1 MSIQWYRFIL
11 QIAVF
16 IFLCSSACQRNQD
29 HPGHAGN
36 APVDSGS
43 ANAHMHGSDFE
54 TLARNFEDPAR
65 EKWQKPAEV
74 IALLGDL
81 SGKTVADIGAGT
93 GYFSFPLA
101 EKAKKVIAI
110 DIDRR
115 FLEYID
121 QKNRRLPVPLPIE
134 TRRATESD
142 PQLQPGEADIIILV
156 NTYHHIDNRP
166 EYFSVARQ
174 TLAEGGA
181 VVIVDF
187 FKKELPV
194 GPPTRLKLDPETVAG
209 ELKRAG
215 FREIRIDREILEY
228 QYIIIAR

>member
-16 IFLCSSACQRNQD
+16 IFICSSACQRNPD
-29 HPGHAGN
+29 HPRHPGN
-36 APVDSGS
+36 APADSSS

-54 TLARNFEDPAR
+54 SLARNFEDPGR
-65 EKWQKPAEV
+65 EKWQKPGEV
-74 IALLGDL
+74 IARLGDL
-81 SGKTVADIGAGT
+81 SGKIVADIGAGT

-110 DIDRR
+110 DIDQR

-121 QKNRRLPVPLPIE
+121 QKNRRLPAPLPIE
-134 TRRATESD
+134 TRLATESD
-142 PQLQPGEADIIILV
+142 PRLQPGEANIAILV
-156 NTYHHIDNRP
+156 NTYHHIENRP
-166 EYFSVARQ
+166 EYFSGVRQ
-174 TLAEGGA
+174 LLAEEGA

-194 GPPTRLKLDPETVAG
+194 GPPIRLKLAPETVAE

-215 FREIRIDREILEY
+215 FREIRIDRETLEY

>member
-1 MSIQWYRFIL
+1 MNIQWRRFIL
-11 QIAVF
+11 QMAVF
-16 IFLCSSACQRNQD
+16 IFLCFSACQGNRD
-29 HPGHAGN
+29 HPRHAGN
-36 APVDSGS
+36 APADSGS
-43 ANAHMHGSDFE
+43 ANTHMHGSDFE
-54 TLARNFEDPAR
+54 TLARNFEDPGR

-74 IALLGDL
+74 LALLGDL

-101 EKAKKVIAI
+101 EKAKKVIAV

-115 FLEYID
+115 FLEYIE
-121 QKNRRLPVPLPIE
+121 QKNRRLATPLPIE
-134 TRRATESD
+134 TRLATESD
-142 PQLQPGEADIIILV
+142 PRLQPGEANIAILV
-156 NTYHHIDNRP
+156 NTYHHIENRP
-166 EYFSVARQ
+166 EYFSGVRQ
-174 TLAEGGA
+174 MLAEGGA